1 MKILAFCL
9 SIIISLVVLEGYTR
23 FIIDDGL
30 HYNIEM
36 MKYAKY
42 LKSISNNPKVGLEH
56 KKNIKKKLMNV
67 EISLNSDGFR
77 NKDDLSNNSK
87 KILMLW
93 DSMTLGWGAQ
103 FTFSY
108 HLDNKLKD
116 YEVINGGIGNTNT
129 IMQVNNFF
137 YNFINRYNY
146 DLIILNFFINDFEDI
161 QLKEPNLVQK
171 YSYFYTYVN
180 SMINQILVKY
190 ELKYDL
196 KTFYSK
202 SFEDKDTE
210 LKTFNEIIKLKKFC
224 DENKIKFII
233 HNIPELNN
241 LKEYQ
246 FINETNLIKE
256 FAHKNDIFFID
267 SYNVLK
273 DYESKDLWVTLKDP
287 HANDKAHLIIADF
300 LFNEINAFLSN

>member
-1 MKILAFCL
+1 MKILTFCL
-9 SIIISLVVLEGYTR
+9 SIIISLVMLEGLTR

-30 HYNIEM
+30 HYDIEM
-36 MKYAKY
+36 MKYAMY

-77 NKDDLSNNSK
+77 NKNDLNKNSK
-87 KILMLW
+87 KILMLG

-103 FTFSY
+103 FPFSY

-137 YNFINRYNY
+137 YNYINKYDY
-146 DLIILNFFINDFEDI
+146 DLIILNFFINDFENI
-161 QLKEPNLVQK
+161 QLKKPNLLQK
-171 YSYFYTYVN
+171 YSYFYTYVS
-180 SMINQILVKY
+180 SMINRILVKY
-190 ELKYDL
+190 ELKYDS

-202 SFEDKDTE
+202 SFENKDTE

-233 HNIPELNN
+233 HNIPELSN

-246 FINETNLIKE
+246 FISETNLIKE

-267 SYNVLK
+267 SYNLLK
-273 DYESKDLWVTLKDP
+273 DYESKDLWITFKDA

-300 LFNEINAFLSN
+300 LFGEINTFLSN